1 MVNSRTRCYLAIV
14 LWLSLS
20 YAPIVLAWKPHPGWR
35 DSYGVDGICYCD
47 TTNFD
52 HGIGDKTVLSPDGYR
67 RSVRQVCADIRQRYG
82 EGAKHGRIPYNTI
95 ACGHGPANDAAD
107 EDLISGCPGRV
118 DIGEAGCFDTG
129 PQWPLNDLYGP
140 AIQALDRSLWTL
152 NASVNTKGLNA
163 LIDGKAQSRW
173 TTNTQQ
179 APGQWIEIDLGTSQL
194 INRIELESVGSP
206 NDYPVQWRIEDR
218 TNAAAPTELPA
229 VAEFTGEI
237 TRFVIPDTKLQRLR
251 IVQTGSSARWYWSI
265 HELHVGYIAAR

>member
-1 MVNSRTRCYLAIV
+1 MVNFTTRCFLVIA

-20 YAPIVLAWKPHPGWR
+20 SIALAWKPHPGWR

-52 HGIGDKTVLSPDGYR
+52 HGIGDKTVLSPDGFR
-67 RSVRQVCADIRQRYG
+67 RSVRQICADIRQRYG
-82 EGAKHGRIPYNTI
+82 QGATQGRIPYNTI

-107 EDLISGCPGRV
+107 EDLVSGCPGRV

-129 PQWPLNDLYGP
+129 PQWPLNELYGTTM
-140 AIQALDRSLWTL
+140 QRLDRSHWAL
-152 NASVNTKGLNA
+152 NASVNQKNLKA
-163 LIDGKAQSRW
+163 MIDGKAESRW

-179 APGQWIEIDLGTSQL
+179 APGQWVEIDLGVSRM

-218 TNAAAPTELPA
+218 TDAAPVVLPA
-229 VAEFTGEI
+229 VAEFTGEV
-237 TRFVIPDTKLQRLR
+237 TRLVIPDTTIQRLR

-265 HELHVGYIAAR
+265 HELHVGYIVAR